1 MMKGIRKLLG
11 LFLGVTL
18 AAGTVTMPVNAEG
31 ENQESKVKITP
42 TEIVADGVF
51 NNGGYGS
58 LMIYGEDDHD
68 NFQVIK
74 APQAALID
82 REGNF
87 VFPYKETRLRYY
99 YDNGIVSL
107 IGERPYLNYT
117 LRGLP
122 DPVGFYNLDGSK
134 AFELDCFGATKMV
147 DGLSFVQNVLNRE
160 DVFNSVI
167 DAYIVD
173 RNGNR
178 VYTFDRSFCDVIGG
192 GVGTFDIDELYSE
205 CSAAYFGNGLL
216 LCWENEGG
224 CRIFYVNAKG
234 EV

>member
-18 AAGTVTMPVNAEG
+18 AAGTVTLPVNAEG

-42 TEIVADGVF
+42 TEITADDVL
-51 NNGGYGS
+51 NSGGYGS
-58 LMIYGEDDHD
+58 LKIYGEDDEE
-68 NFQVIK
+68 NCKVIK

-99 YDNGIVSL
+99 YNDEIVSL
-107 IGERPYLNYT
+107 IGERPYYNYKLN
-117 LRGLP
+117 GVA
-122 DPVGFYNLDGSK
+122 DPVGFYKLDGSK
-134 AFELDCFGATKMV
+134 AFELDCYGATKMV
-147 DGLSFVQNVLNRE
+147 DGLSFVTYIEKPEELY
-160 DVFNSVI
+160 NSEI

-178 VYTFDRSFCDVIGG
+178 VYTFDGPFRSILGIGDAG
-192 GVGTFDIDELYSE
+192 YEIGVRTGACT
-205 CSAAYFGNGLL
+205 AAFFGNGLL
-216 LCWENEGG
+216 LCWETEGG
-224 CRIFYVNAKG
+224 CTCFYVNEK
-234 EV
+234 